1 VNQQYDQPYRPQRP
15 VQPRQ
20 PGYQGQYAAPERRS
34 PDRQAYPTRQGQ
46 YAPRQSGQP
55 GYGPRQNRP
64 APPAPRAGQ
73 GEFQRPAN
81 PRRRRRKRHPYAH
94 LVKPA
99 LIAFAVL
106 VLLVLAI
113 VDYCSF
119 KLVADTDTVITA
131 EFGQEFSTP
140 DLGAK
145 LRCGIFGIEADA
157 TVTVDSRVDTSS
169 LGDKTVQCRLEGKGL
184 WLLFPRT
191 LQETVNVT
199 VRVVDTTAPVI
210 TLRTSDTP
218 STLKGAPYVEE
229 GFTATDACDGD
240 VTALVTAKQEGD
252 QVFYSVTD
260 SSGNTATAVRQILYR
275 EGTQANGKVIYLTF
289 DDGPGKYT
297 DKLLD
302 VLAKYNVKVTFFVVG
317 TDYPSIMKR
326 IAEEGH
332 AIGVHS
338 YTHRLKLI
346 YQSEDHFFTD
356 MEQMQE
362 LIVKYTGKRT
372 NLLRFPGG
380 SSNRLSDY
388 NPGIMSRLS
397 KSVVERGYYYFD
409 WNVDSCDA
417 SRADTP
423 EEVFQYVKEG
433 CEGREKSVVLQ
444 HDIKDY
450 SVDAVEMI
458 LKWGLENGYTFLP
471 LDPSAPGCHHKISN

>member
-1 VNQQYDQPYRPQRP
+1 VTFTY
-15 VQPRQ
+15 
-20 PGYQGQYAAPERRS
+20 
-34 PDRQAYPTRQGQ
+34 
-46 YAPRQSGQP
+46 
-55 GYGPRQNRP
+55 
-64 APPAPRAGQ
+64 
-73 GEFQRPAN
+73 
-81 PRRRRRKRHPYAH
+81 
-94 LVKPA
+94 
-99 LIAFAVL
+99 
-106 VLLVLAI
+106 
-113 VDYCSF
+113 
-119 KLVADTDTVITA
+119 DTDKLDLSAAGTYYVVYTA
-131 EFGQEFSTP
+131 
-140 DLGAK
+140 
-145 LRCGIFGIEADA
+145 
-157 TVTVDSRVDTSS
+157 
-169 LGDKTVQCRLEGKGL
+169 
-184 WLLFPRT
+184 
-191 LQETVNVT
+191 
-199 VRVVDTTAPVI
+199 
-210 TLRTSDTP
+210 
-218 STLKGAPYVEE
+218 
-229 GFTATDACDGD
+229 
-240 VTALVTAKQEGD
+240 
-252 QVFYSVTD
+252 TD